1 MAKIVPAQTKFIV
14 QVPHGTSVNVDIAQ
28 CLSVINRRMYRQ
40 GMNYFVESIQYIS
53 QAGSIGAVYTA
64 PDTWV
69 THNAWKKGYET
80 WRTMQN
86 EYGDGM
92 GASIKGKWADFKVLL
107 DDEGL
112 NFVTP
117 LDGNADAYLL
127 GEWIYSNFVY
137 DDAGTTRSPAIA
149 LIGSST
155 DDTHIGLI
163 EAYGD
168 ARNFVSSNSGE
179 PIGPSEITTGF
190 YAQFHGVGDIDDEL
204 GTDLISDNDL
214 PPYDLDDYPGG
225 AANGDY
231 PIIVA
236 LTSTS
241 SEYPKDSV
249 GGFPAPCGLLKLQQ
263 AQISGTAAAS
273 FLISIGVGPY
283 KGVMAS
289 KMGQ

>member
-1 MAKIVPAQTKFIV
+1 MAKIVPAQNRFV
-14 QVPHGTSVNVDIAQ
+14 VSVPHGTAVNVDIAQ
-28 CLSVINRRMYRQ
+28 CLSTINRRMYRQ
-40 GMNYFVESIQYIS
+40 GMNYYVESIS
-53 QAGSIGAVYTA
+53 VHSGAACVMGVA
-64 PDTWV
+64 SVPDTWV

-92 GASIKGKWADFKVLL
+92 GATLKGKWADFKVLL
-107 DDEGL
+107 DDGGES
-112 NFVTP
+112 FVTP
-117 LDGNADAYLL
+117 VDGNSDAYLL

-137 DDAGTTRSPAIA
+137 DDAGTARSPAIA

-179 PIGPSEITTGF
+179 PIGPSELTTGF

-225 AANGDY
+225 DANGDHPILQATLATTAEY
-231 PIIVA
+231 PI
-236 LTSTS
+236 S
-241 SEYPKDSV
+241 SV
-249 GGFPAPCGLLKLQQ
+249 GGFTAPCGLLQLQQ
-263 AQISGTAAAS
+263 AQASGTDAVLV
-273 FLISIGVGPY
+273 FITIGVGPY